1 MLAVVYSLHLKIFK
15 TSRLLGPDD
24 PHLANVLSANNLLNG
39 PELRENARV
48 VVMDNF
54 GIIPSNEEQIDFVDQ
69 SGYLFGPSLAA
80 TLSHIPPVLHWWNI
94 ESKLLDIESNND
106 TVIFVCNKLIPGLIN
121 MRNEEIRNKK
131 LKNKEEAAKKSKQRS
146 ANPETNESTAE
157 TVVINDDESTNT
169 STANE
174 ANKQG

>member
-1 MLAVVYSLHLKIFK
+1 M
-15 TSRLLGPDD
+15 GPDD

-94 ESKLLDIESNND
+94 ESKLLDVESTND
-106 TVIFVCNKLIPGLIN
+106 AVMFVCNKLVPVLIN
-121 MRNEEIRNKK
+121 MRNEELRNKK
-131 LKNKEEAAKKSKQRS
+131 TKEKDEIAKKSKHRS
-146 ANPETNESTAE
+146 NQTTNSETNPD
-157 TVVINDDESTNT
+157 TVVINDDDSTNT
-169 STANE
+169 SAPTEPA
-174 ANKQG
+174 KPG